1 LIKRF
6 RYQIAIF
13 LSVVGPGIITANVDN
28 DSGGIFTYSQ
38 AGAKYG
44 YLPLWTLIPITLLL
58 IVTQE
63 MCSRMGAVTGK
74 GLSDLIRE
82 EFGLRTTFFMM
93 IALVLTNFTNVI
105 AEFAGIASSLEL
117 FHISRYISVPICAV
131 AVWLLVVRGTY
142 SSVEKIFLVAC
153 ALYVTYI
160 ISAFLLKPN
169 WKEAAIYSVKP
180 ILMFDTGYITMLIAM
195 VGTSIAPWMQFYLQ
209 SAIVEKGITAREY
222 VQSRVEVIVGCIMT
236 DVVAFFIIVSC
247 AAAIWAH
254 GAKDINDAADA
265 AVALKPFGQYAYLLF
280 SAGLFNASFF
290 AACILPLST
299 VFTVCEGLGF
309 ESGVDKRFNEAPEF
323 YWLYTLLVVLG
334 AGVILWPNFPLV
346 KMILWSQVLN
356 GVLLPVILI
365 YMVLLINKKSL
376 MKEWTNSAAYNAV
389 AWVSVVI
396 MIGLTLALAS
406 ITIQQ
411 MGHPAG
417 AAVQPGSKPLA
428 SSFTQMQ
435 SNDSGRHSLKTN
447 VAKSGAAHV
456 IGELF
461 GIGKFAH

>member
-1 LIKRF
+1 VLKRF

-13 LSVVGPGIITANVDN
+13 LSVVGPGLITANVDN
-28 DSGGIFTYSQ
+28 DSGGILTYSQ

-82 EFGLRTTFFMM
+82 EFGLRTTFFLM

-117 FHISRYISVPICAV
+117 FNISRYISVPICAA
-131 AVWLLVVRGTY
+131 AVWLLVVRGSY
-142 SSVEKIFLVAC
+142 SSVEKVFLVAC
-153 ALYVTYI
+153 TLYVTYI
-160 ISAFLLKPN
+160 FSAFLLKPD

-180 ILMFDTGYITMLIAM
+180 ILMFDEGYITMLIAM

-209 SAIVEKGITAREY
+209 SAIVEKGITAKEY
-222 VQSRVEVIVGCIMT
+222 VQSRIEVIVGCILT

-247 AAAIWAH
+247 AAAIWSH
-254 GAKDINDAADA
+254 GPKEIETAADA
-265 AVALKPFGQYAYLLF
+265 AVALKPFGKYAYLLF

-299 VFTVCEGLGF
+299 VYTVCEGLGF
-309 ESGVDKRFNEAPEF
+309 ESGVDKRFHEAPAF
-323 YWLYTLLVVLG
+323 YWLFTLLVVLG
-334 AGVILWPNFPLV
+334 GGVILWPNFPLV

-365 YMVLLINKKSL
+365 YMVMLINKKGL
-376 MKEWTNSAAYNAV
+376 MKEWTNSHLYNAI

-406 ITIQQ
+406 ITVKQLTQ
-411 MGHPAG
+411 PAG
-417 AAVQPGSKPLA
+417 AAVERESKPVAQMERDNARRHPLKPDVA
-428 SSFTQMQ
+428 ESS
-435 SNDSGRHSLKTN
+435 
-447 VAKSGAAHV
+447 AAHL
-456 IGELF
+456 IR
-461 GIGKFAH
+461 

>member
-1 LIKRF
+1 MLKRF

-13 LSVVGPGIITANVDN
+13 LSVVGPGLITANVDN
-28 DSGGIFTYSQ
+28 DSGGILTYSQ

-63 MCSRMGAVTGK
+63 MSSRMGAVTGK

-82 EFGLRTTFFMM
+82 EFGLRTTFFLM

-105 AEFAGIASSLEL
+105 AEFAGIATSLEL
-117 FHISRYISVPICAV
+117 FSISRYISVPICAV
-131 AVWLLVVRGTY
+131 AVWLLIVRGNY
-142 SSVEKIFLVAC
+142 RSVEKVFLVAC
-153 ALYVTYI
+153 TLYVTYI
-160 ISAFLLKPN
+160 FSAFLLKPD
-169 WKEAAIYSVKP
+169 WKQAAISSVKP
-180 ILMFDTGYITMLIAM
+180 ILMLDNDYVVMLIGM

-209 SAIVEKGITAREY
+209 SAIVEKGITAKEY
-222 VQSRVEVIVGCIMT
+222 VQSRIEVIVGCILT

-247 AAAIWAH
+247 AAAIWEH
-254 GAKDINDAADA
+254 GPKDIETAKDAALG
-265 AVALKPFGQYAYLLF
+265 LKPFGQYAYLLF

-334 AGVILWPNFPLV
+334 GAVTLWPGFPLV

-356 GVLLPVILI
+356 GVLLPFVLI
-365 YMVLLINKKSL
+365 YMVLLINKKGL
-376 MKEWTNSAAYNAV
+376 MKEWTNSRIYNAV

-396 MIGLTLALAS
+396 MIGLTLTLAA
-406 ITIQQ
+406 ITVRQL
-411 MGHPAG
+411 GPSAS
-417 AAVQPGSKPLA
+417 ASPEKLSRPLA
-428 SSFTQMQ
+428 EMQ
-435 SNDSGRHSLKTN
+435 RDNPSRHPLKTDIRE
-447 VAKSGAAHV
+447 ASAAHLV
-456 IGELF
+456 R
-461 GIGKFAH
+461 

>member
-1 LIKRF
+1 MTWLKRS

-13 LSVVGPGIITANVDN
+13 LSVVGPGLITANVDN
-28 DSGGIFTYSQ
+28 DSGGILTYSQ

-93 IALVLTNFTNVI
+93 IALVLCNFTNVI

-131 AVWLLVVRGTY
+131 AVWLLVVRGNY
-142 SSVEKIFLVAC
+142 RSVEKVFLVAC
-153 ALYVTYI
+153 VLYVTYI
-160 ISAFLLKPN
+160 FSAFLLKPD
-169 WKEAAIYSVKP
+169 WKEAAVYSVKP
-180 ILMFDTGYITMLIAM
+180 ILMFDEGYITMLIAM

-209 SAIVEKGITAREY
+209 SAIVEKGITAKEY
-222 VQSRVEVIVGCIMT
+222 VQSRIEVIVGCILT

-254 GAKDINDAADA
+254 GPKDINDAADA
-265 AVALKPFGQYAYLLF
+265 AVALKPFGRYAYLLF

-309 ESGVDKRFNEAPEF
+309 ESGVDKRFSEAPVF
-323 YWLYTLLVVLG
+323 YWLFTLLIVLG
-334 AGVILWPNFPLV
+334 GGVILWPNFPLV
-346 KMILWSQVLN
+346 KMILFSQVIN
-356 GVLLPVILI
+356 GVLLPVVLI
-365 YMVLLINKKSL
+365 YMVMLINKKGL
-376 MKEWTNSAAYNAV
+376 MKEWTNSPLYNAV
-389 AWVSVVI
+389 AWVSVII

-406 ITIQQ
+406 FTVKQ
-411 MGHPAG
+411 MTQPAG
-417 AAVQPGSKPLA
+417 SADKAVSKPLA
-428 SSFTQMQ
+428 QMQ
-435 SNDSGRHSLKTN
+435 RHHSGGHSLEPD
-447 VAKSGAAHV
+447 VRESHAAHL
-456 IGELF
+456 IR
-461 GIGKFAH
+461 

>member
-1 LIKRF
+1 VTWLKRS

-13 LSVVGPGIITANVDN
+13 LSVVGPGLITANVDN
-28 DSGGIFTYSQ
+28 DSGGILTYSQ

-93 IALVLTNFTNVI
+93 IALVLCNFTNVI

-131 AVWLLVVRGTY
+131 AVWLLVVRGNY
-142 SSVEKIFLVAC
+142 RSVEKVFLVAC
-153 ALYVTYI
+153 VLYVTYI
-160 ISAFLLKPN
+160 FSAFLLKPD
-169 WKEAAIYSVKP
+169 WKEAAVYSVKP
-180 ILMFDTGYITMLIAM
+180 ILMFDEGYITMLIAM

-209 SAIVEKGITAREY
+209 SAIVEKGITAKEY
-222 VQSRVEVIVGCIMT
+222 VQSRIEVIVGCILT

-254 GAKDINDAADA
+254 GPKDINDAADA
-265 AVALKPFGQYAYLLF
+265 AVALKPFGRYAYLLF

-309 ESGVDKRFNEAPEF
+309 ESGVDKRFSEAPVF
-323 YWLYTLLVVLG
+323 YWLFTLLIVLG
-334 AGVILWPNFPLV
+334 GGVILWPNFPLV
-346 KMILWSQVLN
+346 KMILFSQVIN
-356 GVLLPVILI
+356 GVLLPVVLI
-365 YMVLLINKKSL
+365 YMVMLINKKGL
-376 MKEWTNSAAYNAV
+376 MKEWTNSPLYNAV
-389 AWVSVVI
+389 AWVSVII

-406 ITIQQ
+406 FTVKQ
-411 MGHPAG
+411 MTQPAG
-417 AAVQPGSKPLA
+417 SADKAVSKPLA
-428 SSFTQMQ
+428 QMQ
-435 SNDSGRHSLKTN
+435 RHHSGGHSLEPD
-447 VAKSGAAHV
+447 VRESHAAHL
-456 IGELF
+456 IR
-461 GIGKFAH
+461 